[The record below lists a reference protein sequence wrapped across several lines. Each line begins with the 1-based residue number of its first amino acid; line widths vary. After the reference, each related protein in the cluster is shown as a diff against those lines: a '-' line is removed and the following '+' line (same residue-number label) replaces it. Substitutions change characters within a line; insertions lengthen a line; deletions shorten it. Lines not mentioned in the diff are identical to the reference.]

1 MYIICGNI
9 NRRTFLAGLPAVVT
23 TIVGCFS
30 VGALTAATTDHHTPP
45 IARGDLGTY
54 DPGMALQPVK
64 IGRFDADSPPH
75 TVSIWNAG
83 IRFRTAVVVVTD
95 RETDEMVLDRTFEFP
110 TDSVVD
116 IAFYE
121 PSTYDVSIRVWDT
134 GAEDSLSV
142 PSRLFNCNQ
151 SRTQIGMF
159 DYGAIRS
166 SLSTTSV
173 SCTDSTTESGMDT
186 P

>member
-1 MYIICGNI
+1 M

-30 VGALTAATTDHHTPP
+30 VGALTAATTDHQTPS
-45 IARGDLGTY
+45 IARGNLGKY
-54 DPGMALQPVK
+54 DPGMSLRPVE
-64 IGRFDADSPPH
+64 IGRFDGDSPPH

-83 IRFRTAVVVVTD
+83 IRFRTAVIVVTD
-95 RETDEMVLDRTFEFP
+95 LETDEMVLDRTFEFP

-121 PSTYDVSIRVWDT
+121 PSTYDLSIRVWDT

-142 PSRLFNCNQ
+142 PSQLFDCDQ
-151 SRTQIGMF
+151 SQTQIGMF

-166 SLSTTSV
+166 SLSTTRA
-173 SCTDSTTESGMDT
+173 SCLDSTTGSEMDT
-186 P
+186 T